1 LKAAKMA
8 MPCDTIDHLTLAR
21 LVEANAVNGA
31 NIIGQAGGW
40 GVVIQYGVTERTL
53 AAKRGSFRVF
63 RKFETLVSYLK
74 EIGVAKYQ
82 VDATDFDPVAL
93 KLTRN
98 NAGAGTRM
106 KAAHEAAAYDKWF
119 RAQVQEALD
128 DQSLAI
134 PDAIAKKQFAAK
146 RKELEKRIKAT
157 RA

>member
-1 LKAAKMA
+1 MTTTL
-8 MPCDTIDHLTLAR
+8 DTIDHLTLAR
-21 LVEANAVNGA
+21 LVEANAVRGA

-40 GVVIQYGVTERTL
+40 GVVIQYGMTERAL
-53 AAKRGSFRVF
+53 AAKRGSVRVF

-98 NAGAGTRM
+98 NEGAGTRM

-128 DQSLAI
+128 DHSPAI
-134 PDAIAKKQFAAK
+134 ADSIAKKHFATK
-146 RKELEKRIKAT
+146 RKELEKRIKET